1 MSIFL
6 LLKKKRRKILN
17 QIITEFNVFEGDSE
31 GMSSLN
37 NSLSYKNIINDP
49 IEYRSGV
56 FVLTAEEYS
65 SNSEYK
71 VPNKLILDNINFINI
86 LGSKVFTIVV
96 NDKIAIYTKQF
107 SFMNLEEIIKLII
120 VPRYIGQTTV
130 KYNYGYLK
138 SASIDSP
145 IYSLEADIKYD
156 EVLEDLIISQRAIPD
171 TNLFR
176 ILSKDLNFI
185 PPYYDSILET
195 LISDDRIP
203 HV

>member
-1 MSIFL
+1 M
-6 LLKKKRRKILN
+6 N

-31 GMSSLN
+31 GMTSLN

-49 IEYRSGV
+49 IEYRSGL

-65 SNSEYK
+65 TRPEYK
-71 VPNKLILDNINFINI
+71 PPNKLILDNINFINI
-86 LGSKVFTIVV
+86 LGSRIFTIVI

-120 VPRYIGQTTV
+120 VPRYVGQTTL

-138 SASIDSP
+138 SSSVDSP

-156 EVLEDLIISQRAIPD
+156 EVLEDLIITQRAIPD
-171 TNLFR
+171 INLFR
-176 ILSKDLNFI
+176 ILSKDLNYI